1 MRTLVF
7 FTILSTLALACG
19 GEEAPAA
26 GEATGASTETPSAP
40 AADTSLPGDPV
51 AGEAV
56 YTANCLPC
64 HGADGTG
71 NGGLTGGNFIG
82 EPERLQ
88 QGNDVLLGEIADG
101 INRNGR
107 VMPPWKVTLTE
118 QQRKDA
124 LSYIRHHFGHQ
135 D

>member
-1 MRTLVF
+1 MRTLLF
-7 FTILSTLALACG
+7 LSLLSSLALACG
-19 GEEAPAA
+19 GEEAVTSGSTGESTAA
-26 GEATGASTETPSAP
+26 PSAA
-40 AADTSLPGDPV
+40 AADTSLPGDAA

-71 NGGLTGGNFIG
+71 NGGVTGGNFVA

-101 INRNGR
+101 INRNGK
-107 VMPPWKVTLTE
+107 VMPPWKDTLTE

>member
-1 MRTLVF
+1 MRTLLVIS
-7 FTILSTLALACG
+7 ILSSFAFACG
-19 GEEAPAA
+19 GQDAAPNGA
-26 GEATGASTETPSAP
+26 ATGATGA
-40 AADTSLPGDPV
+40 AADLSLPGDPA

-71 NGGLTGGNFIG
+71 NGGVTGGNFIA

-88 QGNDVLLGEIADG
+88 KGNDVLLGEIADG

-107 VMPPWKVTLTE
+107 VMTAFKDTLTE

-135 D
+135 N

>member
-1 MRTLVF
+1 MRTLIF
-7 FTILSTLALACG
+7 IALLSTLGFACG
-19 GEEAPAA
+19 GEEGAT
-26 GEATGASTETPSAP
+26 TGASTETPSAA
-40 AADTSLPGDPV
+40 AADISLPGDAA

-56 YTANCLPC
+56 YTANCLAC

-71 NGGLTGGNFIG
+71 NGGMTGGNFIG

-88 QGNDVLLGEIADG
+88 QGNDILLAEIADG
-101 INRNGR
+101 INRNGK
-107 VMPPWKVTLTE
+107 VMPAWKDTLTE

-135 D
+135 N

>member
-1 MRTLVF
+1 MRTLLF
-7 FTILSTLALACG
+7 LALLSSFALACG
-19 GEEAPAA
+19 GEEAATSGSTGEPAA
-26 GEATGASTETPSAP
+26 APSAP
-40 AADTSLPGDPV
+40 AADISLPGDAA

-71 NGGLTGGNFIG
+71 NGGLTGGNFIA

-88 QGNDVLLGEIADG
+88 KGNDVLLGEIADG

-107 VMPPWKVTLTE
+107 VMPPWKDTLTE

>member
-1 MRTLVF
+1 MRTLIFV
-7 FTILSTLALACG
+7 TLLSALGLACG
-19 GEEAPAA
+19 GEEASTGNEGANAA
-26 GEATGASTETPSAP
+26 

-56 YTANCLPC
+56 YVANCLAC
-64 HGADGTG
+64 HGADGAG
-71 NGGLTGGNFIG
+71 NGGVTGGDFIG
-82 EPERLQ
+82 EPARLQ

-101 INRNGR
+101 INRNGK
-107 VMPPWKVTLTE
+107 VMPPWKDTLTE

-135 D
+135 N